1 MSIQSIYQ
9 KSPLFL
15 VPSKRAK
22 APASQGY
29 NQPPQNL
36 QRSGNRVI
44 KYPKL
49 DLPPLLTAEA
59 LQTLYPQINDLQ
71 RAYFAYFE
79 DLCNK
84 NIFTTWGAQVDLIAH
99 REGSVEK
106 AFIHITHDKNW
117 KTGIHVFSP
126 LRAAHLSRLERLL
139 SRNLEQWYKAWS
151 RGRWTKNRM
160 IGVLEDTNYVAI
172 IEAPKHKKHEVNLVT
187 AFPAPDYIYNIK
199 NSPNINNPGTFFE

>member
-1 MSIQSIYQ
+1 MSIHSLYTNF
-9 KSPLFL
+9 SLFL
-15 VPSKRAK
+15 VPSQATK
-22 APASQGY
+22 
-29 NQPPQNL
+29 PPVGQIKNPPL
-36 QRSGNRVI
+36 ENTQRSGNRVI

-59 LQTLYPQINDLQ
+59 LQTLYPQINDLKQ
-71 RAYFAYFE
+71 AYFAYFK
-79 DLCNK
+79 DLCKK
-84 NIFTTWGAQVDLIAH
+84 NIFTTWGSQVDLTAH

-117 KTGIHVFSP
+117 KTGINVFSP

-160 IGVLEDTNYVAI
+160 IGVLEDTDYVAI
-172 IEAPKHKKHEVNLVT
+172 IEDPKHKRQVVNLVT
-187 AFPAPDYIYNIK
+187 AFPAPDYIDNIK
-199 NSPNINNPGTFFE
+199 NSPNINNPSTFFQ